1 MATAAAR
8 LDELLGDLSATI
20 SPARKRTAESSFVSS
35 PVKRRS
41 GVKAVSSLD
50 FAAFQVLLQFSR
62 SW

>member
-8 LDELLGDLSATI
+8 VDELLGDLSATI
-20 SPARKRTAESSFVSS
+20 SPARKRTAEPSFDSS